1 MSYYGFLLNLPKELL
16 IEKYD
21 KIGHRNN
28 KEINT
33 KLYLSDRL
41 E

>member
-1 MSYYGFLLNLPKELL
+1 MSYYSFLLNLPKELL

-21 KIGHRNN
+21 ENRNKN

-33 KLYLSDRL
+33 KLYLSDKI